1 MNDNKIVPENFKLHK
16 FVAFY
21 SIGAKSVVATTG
33 SGRPIP
39 ARESESEWKD

>member
-1 MNDNKIVPENFKLHK
+1 MNDNKIVSENFKKK
-16 FVAFY
+16 FFAFY